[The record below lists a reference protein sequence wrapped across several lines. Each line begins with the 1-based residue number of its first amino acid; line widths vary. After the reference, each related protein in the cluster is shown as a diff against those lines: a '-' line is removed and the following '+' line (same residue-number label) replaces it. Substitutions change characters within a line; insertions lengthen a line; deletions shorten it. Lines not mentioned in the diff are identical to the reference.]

1 MARLVLAFILAVR
14 AAADLRGELLSFPM
28 ESPSEKQCGPKFC
41 FNTQTANCFAEYPA
55 DVCMKA
61 VYMCVK
67 FIFVE
72 TKPEE
77 FCQQERKKGNAAAI
91 DALATLDKEPRE
103 MQQMP
108 FAEAIWL
115 LFLIVFALGILLKH
129 FLARPK
135 KEIRGLKMPLLCDA
149 V

>member
-91 DALATLDKEPRE
+91 DALATLETE
-103 MQQMP
+103 CSSSTLLP
-108 FAEAIWL
+108 F
-115 LFLIVFALGILLKH
+115 VFWRSLS
-129 FLARPK
+129 
-135 KEIRGLKMPLLCDA
+135 
-149 V
+149 